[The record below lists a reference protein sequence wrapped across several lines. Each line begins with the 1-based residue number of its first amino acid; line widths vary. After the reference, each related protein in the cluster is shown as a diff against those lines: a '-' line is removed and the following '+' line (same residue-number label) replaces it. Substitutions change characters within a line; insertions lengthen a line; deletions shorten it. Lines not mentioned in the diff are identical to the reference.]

1 MSFLLPILASVVL
14 TAPAAEPEK
23 PAPTRYVHLVKDKY
37 LTDSEITTTKASDG
51 STAFVSRNFAPPES
65 VTLTLH
71 YDATGKLTTAEAVL
85 DGKMKKSATLTF
97 GEKKGGTFVRVG
109 PGKNTEFFKDLPEN
123 PVVATSP
130 GWSEFFQLV
139 KRYDTAKGGKQ
150 EFPGAWIHP
159 ADGMKTLTY
168 AVQREGDDTIKVLD
182 KDKKEQALKLD
193 RFRVSLPAGDFRTW
207 VDPMGRVVR
216 IAPVKG
222 KETPVILE
230 GFEEATKD
238 LSP

>member
-1 MSFLLPILASVVL
+1 MSFLLPILASVAL
-14 TAPAAEPEK
+14 AAPDAEPEK
-23 PAPTRYVHLVKDKY
+23 PAATRYVHLAKDKY
-37 LTDSEITTTKASDG
+37 LTDSEITTTKAADG
-51 STAFVSRNFAPPES
+51 TTTFVSRAFSPGES
-65 VTLTLH
+65 TTLTIH
-71 YDATGKLTTAEAVL
+71 TDATGKMTTAEAVL
-85 DGKMKKSATLTF
+85 DGKTKKSATLTF
-97 GEKKGGTFVRVG
+97 GDKKGATFVRVG

-123 PVVATSP
+123 PVIATTP
-130 GWSEFFQLV
+130 GWSEVFQIV

-168 AVQREGDDTIKVLD
+168 VVQREGDDTIKVLD
-182 KDKKEQALKLD
+182 KDKKEQTVKLD
-193 RFRVSLPAGDFRTW
+193 RFRLTLPAGDFRTW

-216 IAPVKG
+216 IAAVKG
-222 KETPVILE
+222 KEAPVILE